1 MGVGA
6 LGCVCI
12 YFPLVS
18 WFIRRRKFACGN
30 RSKARCSWQEWLTT
44 ELLPAT
50 HTLLCFHSGYF
61 CFMYVKKASM
71 NTYQAGGGGEEEKPN
86 LLWLDGRIWWNKC
99 AWLTPFPLPYL
110 IYVDLWRE
118 EPIPFARGTWDCL
131 REALQTPLLK
141 ISFVNK
147 HLWAWRTN
155 ANVSLLPLEME
166 NTTLNYRTMR

>member
-6 LGCVCI
+6 RGCVRI

-30 RSKARCSWQEWLTT
+30 GSKARCVHGRSGWWLSYYQPCTRSFVFT
-44 ELLPAT
+44 VGISV
-50 HTLLCFHSGYF
+50 LCTSKRHLWIPI
-61 CFMYVKKASM
+61 KA
-71 NTYQAGGGGEEEKPN
+71 GRGGENPN
-86 LLWLDGRIWWNKC
+86 LLWLDGRIWWKKC
-99 AWLTPFPLPYL
+99 GCLFPFPLPYL
-110 IYVDLWRE
+110 IYGDLWHE
-118 EPIPFARGTWDCL
+118 EPIPFARGTWDGV

-155 ANVSLLPLEME
+155 ANVSLLPLETE
-166 NTTLNYRTMR
+166 TTSPNDGTTR